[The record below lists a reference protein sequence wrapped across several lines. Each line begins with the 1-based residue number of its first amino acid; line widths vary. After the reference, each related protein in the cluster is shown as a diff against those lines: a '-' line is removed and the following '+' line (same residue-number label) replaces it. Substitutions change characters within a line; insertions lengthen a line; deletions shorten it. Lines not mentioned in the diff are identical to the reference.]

1 LRLCLASIEDQ
12 SCPTSKNLF
21 GVNCDIYVRFC
32 FYFIFIPFLLFLLSF
47 SQSSTLVLVFKR
59 TFNTYWQDAVDALQ
73 EQITFEDPSLG
84 EDPDKPSGGPASVL

>member
-1 LRLCLASIEDQ
+1 LK
-12 SCPTSKNLF
+12 TSH
-21 GVNCDIYVRFC
+21 VQRVRIYLVLIVIYMLDSVF
-32 FYFIFIPFLLFLLSF
+32 FLIPFLLFLLSF